1 MLNLNKRSDE
11 LDMWYSAK
19 SSEVRL
25 SVLCCNVGCM
35 QKQSV
40 LLKGYLVCFGLN
52 LTQTEA
58 W

>member
-35 QKQSV
+35 QKKCAFERLFGV
-40 LLKGYLVCFGLN
+40 LWLEFN
-52 LTQTEA
+52 TN
-58 W
+58 